1 MKTIEVKLY
10 KFSELSKEAQETAVT
25 KQQENQYYFS
35 SEENEESLRAFEK
48 MLGIGRTEYEYGYQ
62 TFASA
67 RTGMID
73 DDILALK
80 GERLLSY
87 VWNNCNEIF
96 SRKYLKHGELRE
108 ERRNGYHRMRKAR
121 TIESGPNAGKSSSS
135 YYSNIQLQ
143 TFNCPFTGYYMDN
156 AILEPMYKLWENFD
170 KDMTLEELIDQCV
183 KSWVV
188 ECEKDYQNT
197 MSKEYSR
204 EELEDNDED
213 EVYTE
218 DGEKY

>member
-25 KQQENQYYFS
+25 KNQENQHYFS
-35 SEENEESLRAFEK
+35 SDDNRESLKAFEK
-48 MLGIGRTEYEYGYQ
+48 MIGLGSTDYEYGYQ

-80 GERLLSY
+80 GKRLLSY
-87 VWNNCNEIF
+87 VWNNYREIF
-96 SRKYLKHGELRE
+96 SRKYLGHGELRE
-108 ERRNGYHRMRKAR
+108 ERRNGHHRMRKTR

-135 YYSNIQLQ
+135 YYSNIQLD

-156 AILEPMYKLWENFD
+156 EILAPMYNLWKEFD
-170 KDMTLEELIDQCV
+170 AEKTLEELLQECV
-183 KSWVV
+183 QSWV
-188 ECEKDYQNT
+188 EACEEDYQHI
-197 MSKEYSR
+197 MSEEYSR
-204 EELEDNDED
+204 EELENNDEE